1 MKEMLWM
8 NLKEMIAMLLAGGEG
23 KRLGV
28 LTRDLAKPA
37 VYFGGKYRIIDFTLS
52 NCAHSGID
60 TVGVLTQYQPLEL
73 NRYLGI
79 GSPWGLDRRD
89 GGMTILPP
97 YVKKKGG
104 DWYKG
109 TANAIYQNMGYIERY
124 NPEYVLIISGDH
136 IYKMNYELMLEHHK
150 KCGADV
156 TIAGIEVDW
165 EEASRFGVMH
175 IDDEERITAFEE
187 KPKSPTSNLA
197 SMGVY
202 IFTWSV
208 LQKYL
213 IYDEATKGSD
223 HDFGKN
229 IIPMMMRDN
238 KRLHTY
244 LFKDYWKD
252 VGTIESLWEANMDLL
267 KEQAPLE
274 LADPAWR
281 IYSVNP
287 NQPAQYIG
295 DSAQIR
301 SALITEGCMIEGTIE
316 HSILFNGVHV
326 SKDSY
331 IKDSVIM
338 PNVRIGEGSKIY
350 RAIIGEGAVV
360 QDGVVI
366 GSPLGD
372 DITVVAVDQYISN
385 EYVLQEGVV
394 HEA

>member
-1 MKEMLWM
+1 MGR
-8 NLKEMIAMLLAGGEG
+8 KEMIAMLLAGGEG

-97 YVKKKGG
+97 YVKQKGG
-104 DWYKG
+104 VWYKG
-109 TANAIYQNMGYIERY
+109 TANAIYQNMSFIERY
-124 NPEYVLIISGDH
+124 DPEYVLIISGDH
-136 IYKMNYELMLEHHK
+136 IYKMNYELMLDHHK
-150 KCGADV
+150 HSGADV

-165 EEASRFGVMH
+165 ADASRFGVMH
-175 IDDEERITAFEE
+175 IDDEDRITAFEE
-187 KPKSPTSNLA
+187 KPKVPSSNLA

-202 IFTWSV
+202 IFSWPV

-213 IYDEATKGSD
+213 IYDEAARGSS
-223 HDFGKN
+223 HDFGKD
-229 IIPMMMRDN
+229 IIPMMMRDD
-238 KRLHTY
+238 KRLHAY

-267 KEQAPLE
+267 DENSPLD
-274 LADPAWR
+274 LSDTNWR

-287 NQPAQYIG
+287 NQPAQYLG
-295 DSAQIR
+295 DTAQVN
-301 SALITEGCMIEGTIE
+301 SSLVTEGCMIEGDVDR
-316 HSILFNGVHV
+316 SVLFSGVHV
-326 SKDSY
+326 ARGSY
-331 IKDSVIM
+331 IAESVVM

-350 RAIIGEGAVV
+350 RAIIGEGAVI
-360 QDGVVI
+360 QAGVVI
-366 GSPLGD
+366 GSPEDD
-372 DITVVAVDQYISN
+372 DITVVAVDQYVTN
-385 EYVLQEGVV
+385 EHLLQEVEQG
-394 HEA
+394 